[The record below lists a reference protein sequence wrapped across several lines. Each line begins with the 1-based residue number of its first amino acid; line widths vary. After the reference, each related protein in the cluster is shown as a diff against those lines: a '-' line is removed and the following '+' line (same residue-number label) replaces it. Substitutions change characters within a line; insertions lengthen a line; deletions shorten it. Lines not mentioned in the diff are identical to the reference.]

1 MSRQKTVNDLSG
13 TRSKH
18 DETTEL
24 AGKFSSSKK
33 IQIWTVWARVNFWK
47 LFKICFLVRN
57 SQENYILTRTILKI
71 SYQGAHLLEKFK
83 NNAIDNFLWK

>member
-24 AGKFSSSKK
+24 AGKFSSCQKK
-33 IQIWTVWARVNFWK
+33 FERVNFRFEQFGQE
-47 LFKICFLVRN
+47 LIF
-57 SQENYILTRTILKI
+57 ENYLRFVFWLETLKKI
-71 SYQGAHLLEKFK
+71 IF
-83 NNAIDNFLWK
+83 

>member
-33 IQIWTVWARVNFWK
+33 IQI
-47 LFKICFLVRN
+47 FKKQFGQELIF
-57 SQENYILTRTILKI
+57 ENYLRFVFWLETLKKI
-71 SYQGAHLLEKFK
+71 IF
-83 NNAIDNFLWK
+83 